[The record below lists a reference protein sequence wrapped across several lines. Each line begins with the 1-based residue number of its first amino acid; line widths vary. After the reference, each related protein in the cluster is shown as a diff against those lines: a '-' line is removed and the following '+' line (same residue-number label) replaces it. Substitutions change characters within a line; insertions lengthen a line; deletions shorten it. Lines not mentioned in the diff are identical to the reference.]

1 MEKTEVENLDLKS
14 KLNIVLVIIENAKKD
29 IESFKP
35 RLTILKVIMQCL
47 KKV

>member
-1 MEKTEVENLDLKS
+1 MGRTEAENLDLKS
-14 KLNIVLVIIENAKKD
+14 KLSVVSGTIANANHLKL
-29 IESFKP
+29 